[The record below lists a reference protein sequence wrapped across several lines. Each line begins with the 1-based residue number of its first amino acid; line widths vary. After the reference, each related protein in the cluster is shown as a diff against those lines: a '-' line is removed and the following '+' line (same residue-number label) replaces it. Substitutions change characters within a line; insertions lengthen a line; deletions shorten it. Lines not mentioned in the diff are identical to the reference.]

1 MHSFRGSSRKCLIYT
16 TTGFHNN
23 KTFETTHDE
32 TFLNGSQKGLWC
44 VIFVKY
50 RTCKIPLYPLS
61 TIILPFYV
69 NVESFFIWN
78 TGKMCA
84 YSAKKCTHG
93 KTYEGYHKSRM
104 SFQHLT
110 RKIWTWNKVAWR
122 ESQQERK
129 TAPEKLKR
137 CSKVYKTT
145 LNRMAFWNNLCW
157 LVLIITYLFFVTFLC
172 LEHWVE
178 LGNLFLDFRV
188 FLSCSLKY
196 TIKIHHAF

>member
-1 MHSFRGSSRKCLIYT
+1 MNVHSFVLVEYLTLWNPTNYYQQSSQFFMWTLNP
-16 TTGFHNN
+16 FL
-23 KTFETTHDE
+23 FETRE
-32 TFLNGSQKGLWC
+32 
-44 VIFVKY
+44 
-50 RTCKIPLYPLS
+50 
-61 TIILPFYV
+61 
-69 NVESFFIWN
+69 
-78 TGKMCA
+78 MCA

-172 LEHWVE
+172 LEHWGGIREPVFRFSCIPQLQSE
-178 LGNLFLDFRV
+178 IYNKDTPCILKFL
-188 FLSCSLKY
+188 K
-196 TIKIHHAF
+196 